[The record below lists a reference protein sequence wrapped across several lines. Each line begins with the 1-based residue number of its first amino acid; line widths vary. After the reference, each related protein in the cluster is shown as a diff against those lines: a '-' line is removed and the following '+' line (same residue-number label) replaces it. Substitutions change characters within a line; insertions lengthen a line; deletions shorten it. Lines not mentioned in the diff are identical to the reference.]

1 MLGTLR
7 NQLEDTNCL
16 LTQNTMKLSKSVA
29 TADAVYIKTTKVF
42 FSMVEMTGIEPVT
55 CGLQSHRSPN

>member
-1 MLGTLR
+1 
-7 NQLEDTNCL
+7 
-16 LTQNTMKLSKSVA
+16 MKLSKSVA
-29 TADAVYIKTTKVF
+29 TAETVYIKTTKVF